1 LQRARRENDVRNR
14 IFFKLMAAFLVVIIA
29 AAVTF
34 DVTIGGAWEAS
45 LRREIQRNLTQK
57 TELIAHRVETDR
69 SGQSLSNI
77 AAQEGQ
83 AAGARVTVIDSA
95 GKVLADSEVDSGE
108 MESTGSRPEFKA
120 ALSGKVGSSERHS
133 ATIGTPFLYV
143 AVPISGGAV
152 RLAYPLSDVEA
163 VSAQVRRSLASA
175 SALAFLIALLVAMFA
190 SRWSARRLER
200 IVEVAARIAEGD
212 LQARIHE
219 TSQDEIGRVASA
231 IDKTARRVEHSFAAL
246 QSSQRQLET
255 LLNSMQDAVIAV
267 SADGLVQ
274 WANRPMNRLI
284 PHGTRLQQPVVE
296 TIRDPDFLATVKEAT
311 ASRDVKTARATSIV
325 PGRAFD
331 VTAAPL
337 PDGGAVTV
345 LRDLTETERVEKTRR
360 DFIANVSHELRT
372 PLTSIHG
379 YAETLL
385 DSTPE
390 NGAPTRE
397 FLEIIRK
404 NSSRMS
410 RLTEDL
416 LTLARVESG
425 ETRFDAESV
434 PPLELLHDAEENFR
448 EIARNHGIELHI
460 QDSVAIESGGNGS
473 PEGAGSEFRNRA
485 LLSRTSEGRSSLN
498 HTSQSQFSL
507 NHAFVAHD
515 SPIQNLPRVLA
526 DREALHQVFSN
537 LIDNAMKYGAS
548 GGRIVLGARAVPHA
562 VEFFVQDFG
571 AGIPSEHLPRLFE
584 RFYRVDKARSRESGG
599 TGLGLAI
606 AKHIM
611 LAHGGS
617 IRAESELGHGS
628 TFLFRL
634 PIA

>member
-1 LQRARRENDVRNR
+1 
-14 IFFKLMAAFLVVIIA
+14 MASFLVVILA
-29 AAVTF
+29 AAVMF
-34 DVTIGGAWEAS
+34 DLLLGGAWETS
-45 LRREIQRNLTQK
+45 LRSEIERNLIQK
-57 TELIAHRVETDR
+57 TQLVAHRVETDR
-69 SGQSLSNI
+69 TQSLADI

-83 AAGARVTVIDSA
+83 AAGARVTIIDPR
-95 GKVLADSEVDSGE
+95 GNVLADSEASPATLE
-108 MESTGSRPEFKA
+108 NRASAPEFAA
-120 ALSGKVGSSERHS
+120 ALAGGVGSDQRRS

-143 AVPISGGAV
+143 AVPVSGGAV

-163 VSAQVRRSLASA
+163 VSQQVRRRLELG
-175 SALAFLIALLVAMFA
+175 SALAFLFALVVAAVA
-190 SRWSARRLER
+190 SVWSARRLER
-200 IVEVAARIAEGD
+200 IVDVAARIAEGD
-212 LQARIHE
+212 LQARILE
-219 TSQDEIGRVASA
+219 TSPDEIGRVAGA
-231 IDKTARRVEHSFAAL
+231 IDKTARRVEQSFAEVR
-246 QSSQRQLET
+246 SSQHQLET

-274 WANRPMNRLI
+274 WANQPMNRMV
-284 PHGTRLQQPVVE
+284 PQGTRLQQPVVE
-296 TIRDPDFLATVKEAT
+296 TIRDPDFLATVKDAT
-311 ASRDVKTARATSIV
+311 VSREVKTARATSIV

-337 PDGGAVTV
+337 PDGGAVAV

-372 PLTSIHG
+372 PLTSIQG

-385 DSTPE
+385 DTTPE

-425 ETRFDAESV
+425 ETRFDVEPV
-434 PPLELLHDAEENFR
+434 PPAELLHDAEESFR
-448 EIARNHGIELHI
+448 EIARTHDIDLRI
-460 QDSVAIESGGNGS
+460 QDQPIPESL
-473 PEGAGSEFRNRA
+473 A
-485 LLSRTSEGRSSLN
+485 T
-498 HTSQSQFSL
+498 
-507 NHAFVAHD
+507 
-515 SPIQNLPRVLA
+515 VLA
-526 DREALHQVFSN
+526 DREAIHQVFSN
-537 LIDNAMKYGAS
+537 LIDNALKYGAS
-548 GGRIVLGARAVPHA
+548 GGRVVLGARTVPHA
-562 VEFFVQDFG
+562 VEFSVRDFG
-571 AGIPSEHLPRLFE
+571 AGIASEHLPRLFE

-617 IRAESELGHGS
+617 IRAESELAHGAI
-628 TFLFRL
+628 FLFTL
-634 PIA
+634 PTA

>member
-1 LQRARRENDVRNR
+1 VRNR
-14 IFFKLMAAFLVVIIA
+14 IFFKLLGAFVLVILA

-34 DVTIGGAWEAS
+34 DFMVGGVWQAS
-45 LRREIQRNLTQK
+45 LRTEIERNLIQK
-57 TELIAHRVETDR
+57 TQLLAHRVESGR
-69 SGQSLSNI
+69 SGDSLADI

-83 AAGARVTVIDSA
+83 AAGARVTIIDPT
-95 GKVLADSEVDSGE
+95 GKVLADSESNPAG
-108 MESTGSRPEFKA
+108 MENHAARPEFAA
-120 ALSGKVGSSERHS
+120 ALSGKIGSNERRS
-133 ATIGTPFLYV
+133 ATIGIPFLYV
-143 AVPISGGAV
+143 AAPISGGAV

-163 VSAQVRRSLASA
+163 VSAQVRHRLELASG
-175 SALAFLIALLVAMFA
+175 LAFLFALGVAAIAAH
-190 SRWSARRLER
+190 WSARRLER
-200 IVEVAARIAEGD
+200 IVDVAARIAAGD
-212 LQARIHE
+212 LQARIQE
-219 TSQDEIGRVASA
+219 TSQDEVGRVAAA
-231 IDKTARRVEHSFAAL
+231 IDVTARRVEESFAAVR
-246 QSSQRQLET
+246 SSQRQLET

-267 SADGLVQ
+267 SAEGLVQ
-274 WANRPMNRLI
+274 WANQPMDRLV
-284 PHGTRLQQPVVE
+284 PQGTRLHQPVVE

-311 ASRDVKTARATSIV
+311 ATREVKTARATSIV

-337 PDGGAVTV
+337 PDGGAVAV

-372 PLTSIHG
+372 PLTSIQG

-385 DSTPE
+385 DTTPE
-390 NGAPTRE
+390 QGAPTRE

-425 ETRFDAESV
+425 ETRFDMEPV
-434 PPLELLHDAEENFR
+434 PPAELLHDAEESFR
-448 EIARNHGIELHI
+448 EIARSHGVDLQIQELRM
-460 QDSVAIESGGNGS
+460 QDS
-473 PEGAGSEFRNRA
+473 
-485 LLSRTSEGRSSLN
+485 SS
-498 HTSQSQFSL
+498 
-507 NHAFVAHD
+507 D
-515 SPIQNLPRVLA
+515 SPIQNLRSVLA
-526 DREALHQVFSN
+526 DREAIHQVFAN
-537 LIDNAMKYGAS
+537 LIDNALKYGAKSSAS
-548 GGRIVLGARAVPHA
+548 GGRIILGARAVPHA

-571 AGIPSEHLPRLFE
+571 AGIASEHLPRLFE

-617 IRAESELGHGS
+617 IRAESELAHGS
-628 TFLFRL
+628 TFLFTL
-634 PIA
+634 PTA